1 MVGVCRVEVA
11 GPLAPFACGIE
22 EVLLAEGYRDE
33 SVRILMRLVAD
44 VSLWLGERR
53 LGAADLRT
61 DVIDEFFT
69 GGGGRRRQRVSPRSL
84 RVIVAHLCS
93 LGVLASSGE
102 PKFGRTRAEAELLEA
117 FGKWCV
123 AQRGLTTTTTDQY
136 VGRAAVFLRMWRPD
150 GYIRIAEL
158 DGRAVL
164 ATVRAASEVMP
175 APSLRCTVT
184 ALRSFLRFVFVTGRV
199 SVPLVRAV
207 PALKS
212 WPRTALPSA
221 IPASEAR
228 ALVAGCDTAAGR
240 GRRDAAVL
248 LILVRLGLRAA
259 EVARLQLDDIDWHR
273 GEVTIRGKGGQDDV
287 LPLPVEVGEAIVAYL
302 RDARPASSSRA
313 VFLTALAP
321 IRPLSSDGV
330 ALVVR
335 RACGRAGV
343 STIGPHRLRH
353 TLATETLRAGAPM
366 AEVAQLLRHADQA
379 TSSIYA
385 AADVSAVAAL
395 ATPWPEATD
404 E

>member
-1 MVGVCRVEVA
+1 M
-11 GPLAPFACGIE
+11 
-22 EVLLAEGYRDE
+22 
-33 SVRILMRLVAD
+33 
-44 VSLWLGERR
+44 
-53 LGAADLRT
+53 
-61 DVIDEFFT
+61 
-69 GGGGRRRQRVSPRSL
+69 
-84 RVIVAHLCS
+84 
-93 LGVLASSGE
+93 
-102 PKFGRTRAEAELLEA
+102 
-117 FGKWCV
+117 
-123 AQRGLTTTTTDQY
+123 
-136 VGRAAVFLRMWRPD
+136 
-150 GYIRIAEL
+150 
-158 DGRAVL
+158 
-164 ATVRAASEVMP
+164 
-175 APSLRCTVT
+175 
-184 ALRSFLRFVFVTGRV
+184 
-199 SVPLVRAV
+199 
-207 PALKS
+207 
-212 WPRTALPSA
+212 
-221 IPASEAR
+221 
-228 ALVAGCDTAAGR
+228 
-240 GRRDAAVL
+240 L

-273 GEVTIRGKGGQDDV
+273 GEVTIRGKGGRGDV